1 MVEARTSP
9 STTETKLYGR
19 LCDSLGIK
27 CHLPVL
33 ELLHASYRISRS
45 SCSENP
51 LLSLS
56 SSSLAPQPGGSQT
69 EHDEISKSPCSDK
82 EHLWDLFTLLN
93 SSNTIRARTGLSASD
108 PFFGLIKET
117 FLPCCRCS
125 LLDSNAQLFYCCRT
139 QAALFFLTSS
149 EAFYSS

>member
-1 MVEARTSP
+1 MVEAKTSP
-9 STTETKLYGR
+9 ATTETMLYGR

-56 SSSLAPQPGGSQT
+56 SSSLALQPGGSQT

-82 EHLWDLFTLLN
+82 EHLFILLS

-108 PFFGLIKET
+108 PFFGLIIET
-117 FLPCCRCS
+117 FLPHCCC
-125 LLDSNAQLFYCCRT
+125 
-139 QAALFFLTSS
+139 
-149 EAFYSS
+149 

>member
-1 MVEARTSP
+1 MVEAKTSP
-9 STTETKLYGR
+9 ATTETRFYGR

-33 ELLHASYRISRS
+33 ELLQASYRISRS

-56 SSSLAPQPGGSQT
+56 SSSLAPQPGHG
-69 EHDEISKSPCSDK
+69 EISKSPCSDK

-93 SSNTIRARTGLSASD
+93 GSNTIRARTALSASD
-108 PFFGLIKET
+108 HFFW
-117 FLPCCRCS
+117 S
-125 LLDSNAQLFYCCRT
+125 H
-139 QAALFFLTSS
+139 
-149 EAFYSS
+149 

>member
-1 MVEARTSP
+1 MVEAKTSP
-9 STTETKLYGR
+9 APTETMLNGC

-33 ELLHASYRISRS
+33 ELLQASYRISRS

-93 SSNTIRARTGLSASD
+93 SSVSLR
-108 PFFGLIKET
+108 PFFLA
-117 FLPCCRCS
+117 S
-125 LLDSNAQLFYCCRT
+125 LKRLFYHVVV
-139 QAALFFLTSS
+139 L
-149 EAFYSS
+149 EAY